1 MARPQSV
8 DDEALIARLSGAFR
22 DVGYKGA
29 SLGLLAET
37 SGLQKPSLYHRF
49 PGGKQQMAEEVI
61 AAAVTWYEVNIFAPL
76 RGDGTPRE
84 RLDAVG
90 GRLAE
95 FYADGRKA
103 CLLNMLAAP
112 PDSDGPFAAAIR
124 GAFAAIIEAFCGLAR
139 EAGHDEATARARATR
154 AVMLLH
160 GSLVLSRGLGS
171 SEPFRAFLAG
181 LPDDLIPD
189 DSIKG

>member
-8 DDEALIARLSGAFR
+8 DDDALIARLSGAFR

-37 SGLQKPSLYHRF
+37 TGLQKASLYHRF

-61 AAAVTWYEVNIFAPL
+61 AAALNWYEVNIFAPL

-84 RLDAVG
+84 RLTMIGSQLAV
-90 GRLAE
+90 

-124 GAFAAIIEAFCGLAR
+124 GAFEAIIAAFCGLAR
-139 EAGHDEATARARATR
+139 EAGHDAGTARARATR

-160 GSLVLSRGLGS
+160 GSLVLARGLGS
-171 SEPFRAFLAG
+171 SEPFRAFLDS
-181 LPDDLIPD
+181 LPDEL
-189 DSIKG
+189 IKG

>member
-8 DDEALIARLSGAFR
+8 DDDDLISRLSGVFR

-29 SLGLLAET
+29 SLGLLADST
-37 SGLQKPSLYHRF
+37 GLQKASLYHRF

-61 AAAVTWYEVNIFAPL
+61 TAAVSWYEVNIFAPL

-84 RLDAVG
+84 RLAAVG
-90 GRLAE
+90 QRLAE

-112 PDSDGPFAAAIR
+112 PEADGPFAAAIR
-124 GAFAAIIEAFCGLAR
+124 GAFAAIIDAFRDLAS
-139 EAGHDEATARARATR
+139 EAGHDAPEAGRRASR

-171 SEPFRAFLAG
+171 CEPFHAFVAS
-181 LPDDLIPD
+181 LPGELIE
-189 DSIKG
+189 G